1 MKIGAAMSTLWV
13 RLPAVLVIA
22 VASPVALGGSF
33 LTLTASTTSGPPMT
47 VTASGSDLTSLVQ
60 NAISQK
66 QQFAALAGNNVTAS
80 LTYGAVPHVI
90 TLTRN
95 AAGTSATI
103 SIPSIGVSKTFTGA
117 NAQALSQSVHTYV
130 RSQSNGAIS
139 KLNQDLAKISKWG
152 VVDGNPSAATAF
164 TANDAFY
171 RWGLP
176 QNLDVHGGI
185 WAGGSAETIHADGK
199 NGSLYAGAIGA
210 DFPISHDVSLSIDF
224 AGNYRDVG
232 GARSF
237 TIAESN
243 WGLPIDVYKSPLLDG
258 FEWKL
263 TPFIFG
269 SASLSKQLVSGG
281 GVYGAGGVSSLTYR
295 TGPFA
300 FILADE
306 ISYNSGIN
314 FSLSG
319 IHYGNSDLNSTLLK
333 NGVQVVWSPNETF
346 FVDGGIAY
354 TNFLQSA
361 AVKNY
366 WSPSVGVGCHL
377 GSATTLR
384 AGLRG
389 DYANGYTG
397 TGVDISF
404 SVDF

>member
-1 MKIGAAMSTLWV
+1 MSTHWV
-13 RLPAVLVIA
+13 RLLTVLFIA

-33 LTLTASTTSGPPMT
+33 LTLTATTTSGPPMT

-60 NAISQK
+60 NAIQEK

-80 LTYGAVPHVI
+80 LTYGGVQRVI
-90 TLTRN
+90 TVTRN
-95 AAGTSATI
+95 AAGTSATL
-103 SIPSIGVSKTFTGA
+103 SIPSIGVTKTFTGA
-117 NAQALSQSVHTYV
+117 NARVLANSIHTEL
-130 RSQSNGAIS
+130 RSQPDNAVS
-139 KLNQDLAKISKWG
+139 KLNQDLAGISKWG

-164 TANDAFY
+164 AANDAFY

-210 DFPISHDVSLSIDF
+210 DFPISQGMSLSIDF
-224 AGNYRDVG
+224 AGNYREVG

-237 TIAESN
+237 TIAESV

-263 TPFIFG
+263 TPYVFG
-269 SASLSKQLVSGG
+269 SASFSKQLLSGG

-306 ISYNSGIN
+306 ISYNSGLN
-314 FSLSG
+314 ASLSG
-319 IHYGNSDLNSTLLK
+319 VHYGNSDLNSTLVK

-346 FVDGGIAY
+346 FADAGIAY
-354 TNFLQSA
+354 TNFLQDA

-366 WSPSVGVGCHL
+366 WSPSVGAGCHL

-384 AGLRG
+384 VGLRG

-397 TGVDISF
+397 TGADISL
-404 SVDF
+404 SIDF